1 MTLYSYKRSA
11 SSAQFLAGLFL
22 AMAFTPSMAQ
32 LAEHDSPTVRQINMG
47 AGCDIRLVDLY
58 HGETESGLPSK
69 GGYTKIPPPVPSSLK
84 ELKLSWICISS
95 DDSRVGFHGMAAPDP
110 YTGQWILD
118 WSRIIGSAETQH
130 EERWLYRWYGAK
142 YKLIQLKA
150 TNSSGYAIID
160 STQTDS
166 GTLPAKSDRRAQG
179 AGPVLLSF
187 CLVRPPKALCGQG
200 HVGQRQ
206 DGLKGDLTPYAL
218 KIIRSI
224 EFVD

>member
-1 MTLYSYKRSA
+1 MTLYSCKRSA
-11 SSAQFLAGLFL
+11 SAAQLLAGLLL
-22 AMAFTPSMAQ
+22 AMAFMPSMAQ
-32 LAEHDSPTVRQINMG
+32 ISEPDSPIIRRINMG
-47 AGCDIRLVDLY
+47 PGCDIRLVDFY
-58 HGETESGLPSK
+58 RGEAESGLPSK
-69 GGYTKIPPPVPSSLK
+69 GRYTKIPPPAPSSLK

-95 DDSRVGFHGMAAPDP
+95 DDSRVGFHGMSAPDP

-118 WSRIIGSAETQH
+118 WSRIIGRAETQR

-160 STQTDS
+160 STQTDA
-166 GTLPAKSDRRAQG
+166 GTLPGKSDMRAQG

-187 CLVRPPKALCGQG
+187 CLVRPPKALCGEG

-224 EFVD
+224 EFAD